1 MRNETLRLPLA
12 AAGAA
17 TERPITIAIV
27 AMGGQGGG
35 VLSGWIVQLA
45 EDAGWVAQSTSV
57 PGVAQRTGATIYY
70 VEMMPPANG
79 QRPILAQMPTPGDV
93 DIVLASEFMEAGRSI
108 LRGIVTPDRTTLIA
122 SNHRSL
128 AISEK
133 SAPGEG
139 IADSGAVV
147 EAIGVTARQQI
158 IFNMDELAVR
168 NGSVISAALFG
179 ALSGSGALPFARED
193 YHAVIKQDGKGV
205 AASLKTFDAAFD
217 RVVNPPP
224 PPVVLENVPVKQAA
238 PAAADPRF
246 AALLASLRETLPE
259 AAWAMAEAGL
269 RKVVD
274 YQDERYGRE
283 YLEILGHVQA
293 IDRLAGGEAHQY
305 AFTENAA
312 KYLAN
317 AMTYDDVI
325 RVADLKT
332 RATRRARI
340 AREVGAG
347 PQHILGTTE
356 FMHPRMEEIAGML
369 PAGFARW
376 LKGRQGLYGWLDRKV
391 NKGRRVRTYSPGWF
405 MVLYLLGGMQ
415 WLRRGSLRHAEEAAH
430 REEWLRCAYDL
441 VGRNYDLGVEVL
453 KCRRLVKGYSDTHAR
468 GLSKFDKVLAEIRRI
483 APRFDAAVWARR
495 LRETAIKDGEGGDLD
510 GLIRTLHT
518 LDWECNGWRERQG
531 HEQGK
536 ASNAPRYP
544 TRQL

>member
-1 MRNETLRLPLA
+1 MRDQTLRLPLA

-35 VLSGWIVQLA
+35 VLSGWLVQLA
-45 EDAGWVAQSTSV
+45 ENAGWIAQSTSV

-79 QRPILAQMPTPGDV
+79 RKPILAQMPTPGDV

-139 IADSGAVV
+139 IADSDAVV

-158 IFNMDELAVR
+158 IFNMDELATR
-168 NGSVISAALFG
+168 NGSVISAAMFG

-193 YHAVIKQDGKGV
+193 YHAVINRNGKGV
-205 AASLKTFDAAFD
+205 TSSLKTFDAAFD
-217 RVVNPPP
+217 RVSSPQ
-224 PPVVLENVPVKQAA
+224 PPVVLDNVPVPAMA
-238 PAAADPRF
+238 PSSPDPRF
-246 AALLASLRETLPE
+246 ASLLTSLRETLPD
-259 AAWAMAEAGL
+259 AAWPMAEAGL

-283 YLEILGHVQA
+283 YLETLSHIHA
-293 IDRLAGGEAHQY
+293 IDRIAGGEAHDY
-305 AFTENAA
+305 AFTENGA

-332 RATRRARI
+332 RAARRGRI

-347 PQHILGTTE
+347 PRHILGITE

-376 LKGRQGLYGWLDRKV
+376 LKGRQGLYGWLDSKV

-405 MVLYLLGGMQ
+405 LVLYLLGGMQ
-415 WLRRGSLRHAEEAAH
+415 WLRRGSLRHAEETAH

-441 VGRNYDLGVEVL
+441 VENNY
-453 KCRRLVKGYSDTHAR
+453 A
-468 GLSKFDKVLAEIRRI
+468 
-483 APRFDAAVWARR
+483 
-495 LRETAIKDGEGGDLD
+495 
-510 GLIRTLHT
+510 
-518 LDWECNGWRERQG
+518 
-531 HEQGK
+531 
-536 ASNAPRYP
+536 
-544 TRQL
+544 